1 MNNQE
6 SKITYDP
13 DADVLAWEMND
24 RPIAYAKEIKGIVIH
39 FSAHHVPVLVEVL
52 EATQFLAKTKDFTRI
67 MQELGI
73 AVPKIEPT
81 AR

>member
-1 MNNQE
+1 MMNQE

-24 RPIAYAKEIKGIVIH
+24 RTIAYAKEIKGIVIH
-39 FSAHHVPVLVEVL
+39 FSQNHVPVLLEVL
-52 EATQFLAKTKDFTRI
+52 EATQFLAKTKDLARSI
-67 MQELGI
+67 QELSI
-73 AVPKIEPT
+73 AAPKIESV